1 MIMMGKKGNV
11 RHFKSLSAPLFLG
24 IHRKGSVY
32 VTKPNGGRHTID
44 RSISL
49 VTLVKGLG
57 LAPANNA
64 ETERIIRRGLIL
76 VNNKVIRE
84 PSYPVGLNDIIEVVN
99 EKKHYKIGINS
110 RSRIDVAETPKPDY
124 DSMLYKVTGK
134 YKTKKES
141 IMLRLHDGSVVKGVK
156 DVDVNDS
163 VIVNSKGS
171 VSKVLKLEK
180 GAKCIVIDGVHAGTS
195 GKITEI
201 TEGTLHMRH
210 SAKIQQSGGKEVV
223 TIVKNMMV
231 IE

>member
-1 MIMMGKKGNV
+1 LIIMGKKGNV
-11 RHFKSLSAPLFLG
+11 RHFKSLSAPLYLG

-44 RSISL
+44 KSIAL
-49 VTLVKGLG
+49 VMLVKRLG
-57 LAPANNA
+57 IAPENNT

-84 PSYPVGLNDIIEVVN
+84 PSYPVGLNDIIEVAN
-99 EKKHYKIGINS
+99 EKKHFKIGIND
-110 RSRIDVAETPKPDY
+110 RSKIEISEMQKPDY
-124 DSMLYKVTGK
+124 DNMLYKVTGK
-134 YKTKKES
+134 YKTKKEA

-156 DVDVNDS
+156 GVDVNDS
-163 VIVNSKGS
+163 VIVNSKGA

-195 GKITEI
+195 GKITDI

-210 SAKIQQSGGKEVV
+210 SATIQQKDGKDII

-231 IE
+231 ME